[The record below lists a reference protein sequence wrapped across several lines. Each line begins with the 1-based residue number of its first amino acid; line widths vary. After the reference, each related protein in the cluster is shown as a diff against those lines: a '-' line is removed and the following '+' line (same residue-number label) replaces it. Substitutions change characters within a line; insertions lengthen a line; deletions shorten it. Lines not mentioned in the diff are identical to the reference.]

1 MGFPTKGNHQLDG
14 YLGVMSH
21 FSFPSCSH
29 QEQSQIES
37 NHKKGHAEVTK
48 AQPKE
53 GLWKA
58 VDEKLTKEAPDEALA
73 LANAEL
79 AKAQQARA
87 ARCPLS

>member
-1 MGFPTKGNHQLDG
+1 MRVTDRFEAFILSMHPWRRQPEDALQATAETLKL
-14 YLGVMSH
+14 
-21 FSFPSCSH
+21 PSG
-29 QEQSQIES
+29 Q
-37 NHKKGHAEVTK
+37 VTK